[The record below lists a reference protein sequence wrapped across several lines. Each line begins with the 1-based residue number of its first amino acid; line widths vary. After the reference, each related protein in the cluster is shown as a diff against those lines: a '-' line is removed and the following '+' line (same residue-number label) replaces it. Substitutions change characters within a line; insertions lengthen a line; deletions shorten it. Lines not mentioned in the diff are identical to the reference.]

1 MLKQGNEYP
10 TNNVLFVLAESEVGF
25 DAIPPNTSQI
35 IIILKIHF
43 FPAVQ
48 TNKKRLQFYWC
59 YTKYYQNRNGNFY
72 FRIFCI

>member
-35 IIILKIHF
+35 IINYSQNTF
-43 FPAVQ
+43 FSSCPNQ
-48 TNKKRLQFYWC
+48 
-59 YTKYYQNRNGNFY
+59 
-72 FRIFCI
+72 